1 MKMAGLGTNPRLS
14 PLSTEFS
21 PRRVMPKTV
30 RPHIHLVSDAT
41 GETLKSIAKAVLVQF
56 QKSHDEVEVHTWAL
70 VRTPLQMERVVEAIA
85 AMGGLVLFTI
95 VDKGQRDILVKGCAQ
110 AKLQI
115 VPVLDPV
122 MHAVGRYFGEKA
134 QNLPGRQ
141 HELDAEYFYRIDAMH
156 FTIAHDDGQHL
167 GDIDKADIVLVG
179 VSRTSKTPTSIYLAN
194 RGYKTANIPIV
205 PGLPVPEEVNR
216 LGGLTDGPLVV
227 GLTASPDRLISVR
240 RNRLI
245 AMNETTETEYVDV
258 DRVRDELNMARK
270 LCSRHG
276 WPVIDVT
283 RRSIEETAAAILN
296 LQARREEQR
305 RQQNLDLGLP
315 APEGRRR

>member
-1 MKMAGLGTNPRLS
+1 
-14 PLSTEFS
+14 
-21 PRRVMPKTV
+21 MPKPE

-41 GETLKSIAKAVLVQF
+41 GETLKSIAKAALVQF
-56 QKSHDEVEVHTWAL
+56 QKSQEEVEVHTWAL

-85 AMGGLVLFTI
+85 AMGGLVLFTV
-95 VDKGQRDILVKGCAQ
+95 VDTEQREILVKGCAK
-110 AKLQI
+110 AKLPM

-122 MHAVGRYFGEKA
+122 MHAFGKYLGEKA

-141 HELDAEYFYRIDAMH
+141 HELDAEYFHRIDAMH

-167 GDIDKADIVLVG
+167 GDLDKADIVLVG

-194 RGYKTANIPIV
+194 RGFKTANVPII
-205 PGLPVPEEVNR
+205 PGLPVPEEINT
-216 LGGLTDGPLVV
+216 LKDKGPLIV
-227 GLTASPDRLISVR
+227 GLTTSPDRLVSVR

-245 AMNETTETEYVDV
+245 AMNEKTETEYVDM
-258 DRVRDELNMARK
+258 DRVREELNMARK
-270 LCSRHG
+270 LCARHN

-296 LQARREEQR
+296 LHARREEQR
-305 RQQNLDLGLP
+305 KQQSLDLE
-315 APEGRRR
+315 APKP

>member
-1 MKMAGLGTNPRLS
+1 
-14 PLSTEFS
+14 
-21 PRRVMPKTV
+21 MPKPE

-41 GETLKSIAKAVLVQF
+41 GETLKSIAKAALVQF
-56 QKSHDEVEVHTWAL
+56 QKSQEEVEVHTWAL

-85 AMGGLVLFTI
+85 AMGGLVLFTV
-95 VDKGQRDILVKGCAQ
+95 VDKEQREILVKGCAK
-110 AKLQI
+110 AKLPM

-122 MHAVGRYFGEKA
+122 MHAFGKYLGEKA

-141 HELDAEYFYRIDAMH
+141 HELDAEYFHRIDAMH

-167 GDIDKADIVLVG
+167 GDLDKADIVLVG

-194 RGYKTANIPIV
+194 RGFKTANVPII
-205 PGLPVPEEVNR
+205 PGLPVPEEINT
-216 LGGLTDGPLVV
+216 LKDKGPLIV
-227 GLTASPDRLISVR
+227 GLTTSPDRLISVR

-245 AMNETTETEYVDV
+245 AMNEKTETEYVDM
-258 DRVRDELNMARK
+258 DRVREELNMARK
-270 LCSRHG
+270 LCARHN

-296 LQARREEQR
+296 LHARREEQR
-305 RQQNLDLGLP
+305 KQQSLDLE
-315 APEGRRR
+315 APKP

>member
-1 MKMAGLGTNPRLS
+1 
-14 PLSTEFS
+14 
-21 PRRVMPKTV
+21 MPKTA
-30 RPHIHLVSDAT
+30 RPQIHLVSDAT
-41 GETLKSIAKAVLVQF
+41 GETLKAIATAGLVQF
-56 QKSHDEVEVHTWAL
+56 RKSHDEVEVHTWAL

-85 AMGGLVLFTI
+85 AMGGLVLFTV
-95 VDKGQRDILVKGCAQ
+95 VDLELREILVRRCAK

-115 VPVLDPV
+115 VPVLDPI
-122 MHAVGRYFGEKA
+122 MHAFAKYFGEKA

-141 HELDAEYFYRIDAMH
+141 HELDADYFNRIDAMH

-167 GDIDKADIVLVG
+167 SDIDKADIVLVG

-205 PGLPVPEEVNR
+205 PGLAIPDELNHLR
-216 LGGLTDGPLVV
+216 HPLVV

-245 AMNETTETEYVDV
+245 AMNQSDETAYVDM
-258 DRVRDELNMARK
+258 DRVRDELTLARK

-276 WPVIDVT
+276 WPIIDVT
-283 RRSIEETAAAILN
+283 RRSIEETAASILN
-296 LQARREEQR
+296 LYARREEQR
-305 RQQNLDLGLP
+305 RQQELGLP
-315 APEGRRR
+315 VTRRAGDADDET